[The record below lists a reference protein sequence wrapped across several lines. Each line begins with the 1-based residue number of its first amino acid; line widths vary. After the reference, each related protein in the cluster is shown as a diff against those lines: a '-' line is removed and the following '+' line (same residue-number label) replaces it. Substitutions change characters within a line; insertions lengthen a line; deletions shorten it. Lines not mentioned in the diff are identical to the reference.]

1 MRNSNIGLIA
11 FFLGAIA
18 SSEAYAES
26 IPETIPPSSKQN
38 LIINPSAKTENKTFN
53 YVQFLKDYNSR
64 IKDNNQK
71 VNIDNT
77 TKQLVELSQDDY
89 FKNQASRIQAELN
102 IVISN
107 AQRNN
112 NQIDKNSSDYNQL
125 KVDSL
130 AMQKYIKEKYPDAYT
145 SLEKLKNDKESVNLL
160 QSIPSMSVLLDSSV
174 YANAAVNTNVYAN
187 AEAVAN
193 AVAAT
198 NAVVATNG
206 FVAAEVFIV
215 IAVFVV

>member
-1 MRNSNIGLIA
+1 MKNSNIGLIA

-18 SSEAYAES
+18 SSEAYAEN

-38 LIINPSAKTENKTFN
+38 LIINPSANTENKTFN
-53 YVQFLKDYNSR
+53 YVQFLKDYNNR
-64 IKDNNQK
+64 INDNNQK
-71 VNIDNT
+71 LNIDKT
-77 TKQLVELSQDDY
+77 TEQLIHLSQDEY

-130 AMQKYIKEKYPDAYT
+130 TMQKYIKEKYPDAYS
-145 SLEKLKNDKESVNLL
+145 SLEKLKNDKESINLL

>member
-26 IPETIPPSSKQN
+26 IPEIIPPSSKQN

-112 NQIDKNSSDYNQL
+112 TQIDKNSSDYNQL

>member
-18 SSEAYAES
+18 SSEAYAEI

-38 LIINPSAKTENKTFN
+38 LIINPSSKTENKTFN

-130 AMQKYIKEKYPDAYT
+130 TMQKYIKEKYPDAYT